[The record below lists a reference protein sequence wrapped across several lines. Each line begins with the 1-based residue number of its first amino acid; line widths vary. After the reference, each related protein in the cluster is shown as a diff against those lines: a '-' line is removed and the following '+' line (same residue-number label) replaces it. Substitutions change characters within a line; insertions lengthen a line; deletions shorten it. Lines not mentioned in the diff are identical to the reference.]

1 MIGTGGRA
9 WESCDWHRGAR
20 VRVHAMHHARIVI
33 QSGAQRQ
40 ARRDRELRRLKDKE
54 ARKLKP
60 EAVEADR
67 YTVYLYSSFLTQI
80 LYPLD

>member
-1 MIGTGGRA
+1 M
-9 WESCDWHRGAR
+9 
-20 VRVHAMHHARIVI
+20 RVHAMHHARIVI

>member
-1 MIGTGGRA
+1 M
-9 WESCDWHRGAR
+9 
-20 VRVHAMHHARIVI
+20 RVHAMHHARIVI

-67 YTVYLYSSFLTQI
+67 YTVYLYCSFLTQI